1 MIGDIFNKIFV
12 FSEILNYVVMECFDL
27 ENENVID
34 SDLGLCDILYDMV
47 LYVEFVEVF
56 DGFCK

>member
-1 MIGDIFNKIFV
+1 
-12 FSEILNYVVMECFDL
+12 MECFDL